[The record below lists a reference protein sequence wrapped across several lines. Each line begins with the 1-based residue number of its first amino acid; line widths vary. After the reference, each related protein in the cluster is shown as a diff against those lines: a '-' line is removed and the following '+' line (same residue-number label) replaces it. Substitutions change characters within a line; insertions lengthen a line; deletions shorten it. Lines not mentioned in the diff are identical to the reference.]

1 MGSIKFGDFFLV
13 SEELTAFQDG
23 PRSLDLFIYLFAVV
37 TATSTKSVIQCMNL
51 YQNFLSEQSHYQ
63 PLCMA

>member
-1 MGSIKFGDFFLV
+1 M